1 MEARVARE
9 EARPTALAS
18 RVHIISYHSLS
29 IAQYVVHTYL
39 SAARGGGF

>member
-18 RVHIISYHSLS
+18 RVHDIISQSLHRS
-29 IAQYVVHTYL
+29 IVHTYL